1 MSALKK
7 DVGLTEEE
15 LRHIIK
21 KRIMIEEL
29 RYSTAQKYIIL
40 EQSGGLSSAMMS
52 SLLSTLG
59 MLPGF
64 PSEKTIASFL
74 PWAAGAATTLITAGA
89 AAGAAALMPG
99 GLLLKAYVAG
109 KVLFYGYSFWKL
121 FGEDWVAD
129 FTNLNLDA
137 KQIFLHTTKNFI
149 NEKMGSSGFAG
160 KISSKDLIMPELPS
174 DFAMINGLTTES
186 TMVDYQAAIEEAP
199 EADPTAVD
207 NWLGIPLTKF
217 SEDTSSGYSK
227 IRAFTNGQIG
237 TNGGTMSHAA
247 RIVKEALD
255 GQDPETTIA
264 KVGAV
269 ISNNN
274 YSLRDIQRLDHFVG
288 EMLKQK
294 IDAGNIDFDSNIP
307 GYGHFKC
314 TEQAMKTA
322 IANDSESVIYF
333 MCKNFDTVASHVP
346 LMGNVS
352 DDDINSLVRDNINIK
367 QYAKD
372 KIAALNIN
380 GVDFLA
386 KILPYVGGDTTR
398 IASVIDT
405 SLAGTTFIGYKF
417 FEALELTLKEQFIKL
432 WEEVKKW
439 GKAVYDYFK
448 PHVVAAATGIAGFFS
463 SKVLPAL
470 DSAWQAIKSIELS
483 DPIGSFVTAV
493 GGLWDAFTGLFKS
506 DGDESETDGD
516 EDVASS
522 KKVKKKTSGRKVRPT
537 VKKMQTMINRYI
549 EKENMGVDPTEPDG
563 VWGNDTNRVWQ
574 AVINK
579 AFDEQGIFSDDPD
592 AAKFSSGLTQWPA
605 MSRMLNDD
613 KGPAYERYTPDKEG
627 AYEIIKDIFK
637 GRLGVESDGGN
648 TTDGETDVPLADS
661 GDTGVRD
668 TRGTRGDGG
677 TVQRNNIGIEVLA
690 GNNSF
695 DTLEAVGFPEGTSK
709 NVSDAVI
716 TGIRS
721 MNFSGGM
728 VTLKVKYQRK
738 SIRNKNRGEVI
749 SIKLEKTQ
757 IPLRM
762 LSFKK
767 MRASIEEVLTS
778 GNSRVDMTKMSRKEK
793 GRVGSFTLVLRIPP
807 NAKRF

>member
-1 MSALKK
+1 MSAVKK
-7 DVGLTEEE
+7 RQGLTEEE
-15 LRHIIK
+15 LRSIIK

-29 RYSTAQKYIIL
+29 RYSTAQKHLIL
-40 EQSGGLSSAMMS
+40 EQSGGLSSSMMS

-74 PWAAGAATTLITAGA
+74 PWAAGAATALITTGA

-99 GLLLKAYVAG
+99 GLLLKAYAAG

-121 FGEDWVAD
+121 FGEGWVTD
-129 FTNLNLDA
+129 FTNLNLNT
-137 KQIFLHTTKNFI
+137 KQIFLSTTDNFI

-160 KISSKDLIMPELPS
+160 KISSKALIMPELPS
-174 DFAMINGLTTES
+174 DFATINGLTTES
-186 TMVDYQAAIEEAP
+186 DMADYQEAIKEAP
-199 EADPTAVD
+199 EVDPTVVD
-207 NWLGIPLTKF
+207 DWLGIPLTKF

-227 IRAFTNGQIG
+227 INAFTNVQIG
-237 TNGGTMSHAA
+237 SHGGIMSHAA

-255 GQDPETTIA
+255 GQDPESTIA

-269 ISNNN
+269 LSNNN
-274 YSLRDIQRLDHFVG
+274 YSLRELQRLDYFVG
-288 EMLKQK
+288 DILKQK
-294 IDAGNIDFDSNIP
+294 IDGGVIDFDSNIP

-322 IANDSESVIYF
+322 INNDSESVIYF
-333 MCKNFDTVASHVP
+333 MCKNFDTVGAHVP

-352 DDDINSLVRDNINIK
+352 DDDINSLVRDNIDIK
-367 QYAKD
+367 QYAVKR
-372 KIAALNIN
+372 ISALNIE
-380 GVDFLA
+380 GADFLA
-386 KILPYVGGDTTR
+386 KISPYVGGDTSR
-398 IASVIDT
+398 ISGVIDT
-405 SLAGTTFIGYKF
+405 SVSGTTFIGYKF
-417 FEALELTLKEQFIKL
+417 FEALELTIKEQFLKL
-432 WEEVKKW
+432 WGEVKEW
-439 GKAVYDYFK
+439 GKAVYDYFE
-448 PHVVAAATGIAGFFS
+448 PHVVAAAAGIAGFFS

-470 DSAWQAIKSIELS
+470 KTAWQTITEIDLS
-483 DPIGSFVTAV
+483 DPIGSFVTAFS
-493 GGLWDAFTGLFKS
+493 GLWEAFTGLFKS
-506 DGDESETDGD
+506 SETDGD

-522 KKVKKKTSGRKVRPT
+522 KKGTKKASGRKVRPT

-549 EKENMGVDPTEPDG
+549 EREDMGIEPTEPDG

-579 AFDEQGIFSDDPD
+579 AFDDQGIFSDDPD
-592 AAKFSSGLTQWPA
+592 AAKLSSGLTQWPA
-605 MSRMLNDD
+605 MSKMLNDD

-637 GRLGVESDGGN
+637 GRLGVESGGGN
-648 TTDGETDVPLADS
+648 TTDGETDAPLADS

-738 SIRNKNRGEVI
+738 AIRNKNKGEVI

-762 LSFKK
+762 ISFKK
-767 MRASIEEVLTS
+767 MRASIKEVLTS

>member
-1 MSALKK
+1 MSAVKK
-7 DVGLTEEE
+7 RQGLTEEE
-15 LRHIIK
+15 LRSIIK

-29 RYSTAQKYIIL
+29 RYSTAQKHLIL

-64 PSEKTIASFL
+64 PSEKTMASFL
-74 PWAAGAATTLITAGA
+74 PWAAGAATALITTGA

-99 GLLLKAYVAG
+99 GLLLKAYAAG

-121 FGEDWVAD
+121 FGEGWVAD
-129 FTNLNLDA
+129 FTNFNLDT
-137 KQIFLHTTKNFI
+137 KQIFLSTTDNFI
-149 NEKMGSSGFAG
+149 NKKMGSLGFAG

-174 DFAMINGLTTES
+174 DFAAINGLTTES
-186 TMVDYQAAIEEAP
+186 SMVDYQAAIAEAP

-207 NWLGIPLTKF
+207 NWLGIPLAKF
-217 SEDTSSGYSK
+217 SEDTSSGWSK
-227 IRAFTNGQIG
+227 IKAFANAQIG
-237 TNGGTMSHAA
+237 DNGGIMNHAA
-247 RIVKEALD
+247 KIVKEALD
-255 GQDPETTIA
+255 SEDPESVIA

-269 ISNNN
+269 IRINN
-274 YSLRDIQRLDHFVG
+274 YSLREIHRLDHFVG
-288 EMLKQK
+288 EKLKQK
-294 IDAGNIDFDSNIP
+294 IDGGAIHFDSNIP

-314 TEQAMKTA
+314 TEQAMRTA
-322 IANDSESVIYF
+322 IGNDSESVIYF

-346 LMGNVS
+346 VTGNVS
-352 DDDINSLVRDNINIK
+352 DDYINSLVRDNINIK
-367 QYAKD
+367 QYAKK
-372 KIAALNIN
+372 KIAALNID
-380 GVDFLA
+380 GEDFLA

-398 IASVIDT
+398 IAGVIDT

-417 FEALELTLKEQFIKL
+417 FEALELTLKEQFLKL
-432 WEEVKKW
+432 WEKVKEW
-439 GKAVYDYFK
+439 GKAVYDYFE
-448 PHVVAAATGIAGFFS
+448 PHVVAAAAGIAGFFS

-470 DSAWQAIKSIELS
+470 KTAWQTITEIDLS
-483 DPIGSFVTAV
+483 DPIGSFVTAFS
-493 GGLWDAFTGLFKS
+493 GLWEAFTGLFKS
-506 DGDESETDGD
+506 SGGESETDGG

-522 KKVKKKTSGRKVRPT
+522 KKGTKKASGRKVRPT

-549 EKENMGVDPTEPDG
+549 ERENMGIEPTGADG
-563 VWGNDTNRVWQ
+563 VWGNDTDRVWQ

-579 AFDEQGIFSDDPD
+579 AFDGQGIFSDDPD
-592 AAKFSSGLTQWPA
+592 AAKLSSGLTLWPK
-605 MSRMLNDD
+605 MSKMLNDD
-613 KGPAYERYTPDKEG
+613 NGPAYARYTPDKEG

-637 GRLGVESDGGN
+637 GRLGTEDGDV
-648 TTDGETDVPLADS
+648 TDGETDTPLS
-661 GDTGVRD
+661 NTGNIGDRD
-668 TRGTRGDGG
+668 NRGTRGDGG

-695 DTLEAVGFPEGTSK
+695 DTLEAVGFPSGTSK

-738 SIRNKNRGEVI
+738 AIRNKKRGEVI

-767 MRASIEEVLTS
+767 MRSAIEDVLTS

>member
-1 MSALKK
+1 MSAVKK
-7 DVGLTEEE
+7 RQGLTEEE
-15 LRHIIK
+15 LRSIIK

-29 RYSTAQKYIIL
+29 RYSTAQKHLIL
-40 EQSGGLSSAMMS
+40 EQSGGLSSSMMS

-74 PWAAGAATTLITAGA
+74 PWAAGAATALITTGA

-99 GLLLKAYVAG
+99 GLLLKAYAAG

-121 FGEDWVAD
+121 FGEGWVTD
-129 FTNLNLDA
+129 FTNLNLNT
-137 KQIFLHTTKNFI
+137 KQIFLSTTDNFI

-160 KISSKDLIMPELPS
+160 KISSKALIMPELPS
-174 DFAMINGLTTES
+174 DFATINGLTTES
-186 TMVDYQAAIEEAP
+186 DMADYQEAIKEAP
-199 EADPTAVD
+199 EVDPTVVD
-207 NWLGIPLTKF
+207 DWLGIPLAKF

-227 IRAFTNGQIG
+227 INAFTNVQIG
-237 TNGGTMSHAA
+237 SHGGIMSHAA

-255 GQDPETTIA
+255 GQDPESTIA

-269 ISNNN
+269 LSNNN
-274 YSLRDIQRLDHFVG
+274 YSLRELQRLDYFVG
-288 EMLKQK
+288 DILKQK
-294 IDAGNIDFDSNIP
+294 IDGGVIDFDSNIP

-322 IANDSESVIYF
+322 INNDSESVIYF
-333 MCKNFDTVASHVP
+333 MCKNFDTVGAHVP

-352 DDDINSLVRDNINIK
+352 DDDINSLVRDNIDIK
-367 QYAKD
+367 QYAVKR
-372 KIAALNIN
+372 ISALNIE
-380 GVDFLA
+380 GADFLA
-386 KILPYVGGDTTR
+386 KISPYVGGDTSR
-398 IASVIDT
+398 ISGVIDT
-405 SLAGTTFIGYKF
+405 SVSGTTFIGYKF
-417 FEALELTLKEQFIKL
+417 FEALELTIKEQFLKL
-432 WEEVKKW
+432 WGEVKEW
-439 GKAVYDYFK
+439 GKAVYDYFE
-448 PHVVAAATGIAGFFS
+448 PHVVAAAAGIAGFFS

-470 DSAWQAIKSIELS
+470 KTAWQTITEIDLS
-483 DPIGSFVTAV
+483 DPIGSFVTAFS
-493 GGLWDAFTGLFKS
+493 GLWEAFTGLFKS
-506 DGDESETDGD
+506 SETDGD

-522 KKVKKKTSGRKVRPT
+522 KKGTKKASGRKVRPT

-549 EKENMGVDPTEPDG
+549 EREDMGIEPTEPDG

-579 AFDEQGIFSDDPD
+579 AFDDQGIFSDDPD
-592 AAKFSSGLTQWPA
+592 AAKLSSGLTQWPA
-605 MSRMLNDD
+605 MSKMLNDD

-637 GRLGVESDGGN
+637 GRLGVESGGGN
-648 TTDGETDVPLADS
+648 TTDGETDAPLADS

-738 SIRNKNRGEVI
+738 AIRNKNKGEVI

-762 LSFKK
+762 ISFKK
-767 MRASIEEVLTS
+767 MRASIKEVLTS